1 MKEKT
6 CAIIV
11 AAGQGRRMGTDISKQ
26 YLKLKDRPVVA
37 HTLSIFDEQPFIEFI
52 ILVVAPHDVA
62 YVKKDVVERYGYK
75 KTVLVVEGGQERQHS
90 VYNGLKAVEMFG
102 DVDIVVIHDGVRPLV
117 TGQMIRDSIYA
128 AGMYGAAVVGVP
140 VKDTVKKVDDQ
151 QFVVCTPER
160 KELWLVQ
167 TPQAFRYQLIKEAY
181 DRAIQDEFLGTDD
194 AMLVERLG
202 HPVKMVRGGYCN
214 IKITTREDLILAQEF
229 IK

>member
-1 MKEKT
+1 
-6 CAIIV
+6 
-11 AAGQGRRMGTDISKQ
+11 
-26 YLKLKDRPVVA
+26 
-37 HTLSIFDEQPFIEFI
+37 
-52 ILVVAPHDVA
+52 VA

-202 HPVKMVRGGYCN
+202 HPVKMVRGDYCN